1 MTNFTK
7 NFMIAAAALAVAAGG
22 ASAQSLKADIP
33 FAFQVRGKVMAAGT
47 YRVDQI
53 GSAEIYRFRNNND
66 GQAVLVLPAAKH
78 DPRKE
83 WKADGDAKL
92 AFECGPAGCAL
103 TELWDGTGRP
113 SYTFHRPKN
122 VDMGTR
128 VAIVTMRPDNKAD

>member
-7 NFMIAAAALAVAAGG
+7 NFLVAAAALAVAAGG

-33 FAFQVRGKVMAAGT
+33 FAFQVHGKVMPAGT

-53 GSAEIYRFRNNND
+53 TAADVYRFRND
-66 GQAVLVLPAAKH
+66 HSGQAVLVLPATKH
-78 DPRKE
+78 DARKE
-83 WKADGDAKL
+83 WKAEGSAKL
-92 AFECGPAGCAL
+92 AFECGPASCAL
-103 TELWDGTGRP
+103 TELWDGTARP

-128 VAIVTMRPDNKAD
+128 IAIVNMRPDNKAD